1 MEIDSGDHKILA
13 AEKHSWYTTNLICF
27 ENITRFILED
37 IMDVAYINPF
47 VVSTIETF
55 TKMLNSEA
63 KPGKI
68 LLKTDE
74 SATYDISGV
83 IGLSGEAQGS
93 ICLSFPKLIAL
104 KVVSALVGAEI
115 KIIGPEVSD
124 AIGEI
129 ANIIA
134 GNAKQH
140 LTQYNLSLPKVI
152 MGKDHKIASQR
163 GIPTIIVPFE
173 SSLGNFA
180 MEVSLKTP

>member
-1 MEIDSGDHKILA
+1 
-13 AEKHSWYTTNLICF
+13 
-27 ENITRFILED
+27 
-37 IMDVAYINPF
+37 MDVSYINPF
-47 VVSTIETF
+47 IISTIETF
-55 TKMLNSEA
+55 QKMLKSEA
-63 KPGKI
+63 KPGQVQ
-68 LLKTDE
+68 LKNDTTY
-74 SATYDISGV
+74 TYDVSGV

-115 KIIGPEVSD
+115 KIIGPEVAD

-140 LTQYNLSLPKVI
+140 LTQFNLSISLPKVI

-163 GIPTIIVPFE
+163 GVPTIVVPFDCP
-173 SSLGNFA
+173 LGNFA
-180 MEVSLKTP
+180 MEVSLKTA

>member
-1 MEIDSGDHKILA
+1 MEFNNRHHA
-13 AEKHSWYTTNLICF
+13 AEEK
-27 ENITRFILED
+27 
-37 IMDVAYINPF
+37 MDVAYINPF

-55 TKMLNSEA
+55 KKMLNTDV
-63 KPGKI
+63 KPGKVQ
-68 LLKTDE
+68 LKNDTTH
-74 SATYDISGV
+74 TYDISGV

-104 KVVSALVGAEI
+104 KVVSTLVGSDI
-115 KIIGPEVSD
+115 KIVGPDVSD

-140 LTQYNLSLPKVI
+140 LTQFNLSISLPKVI
-152 MGKDHKIASQR
+152 IGKDHKIASQR
-163 GIPTIIVPFE
+163 GIPTIVVPFD
-173 SSLGNFA
+173 SPIGNFA

>member
-1 MEIDSGDHKILA
+1 
-13 AEKHSWYTTNLICF
+13 
-27 ENITRFILED
+27 
-37 IMDVAYINPF
+37 MDVAFINPF

-55 TKMLNSEA
+55 KKMLNTDA
-63 KPGKI
+63 KPGKVQ
-68 LLKTDE
+68 LKNE
-74 SATYDISGV
+74 STYTYDISGV

-104 KVVSALVGAEI
+104 KVVSALVGSDI
-115 KIIGPEVSD
+115 KIVGPEVSD

-140 LTQYNLSLPKVI
+140 LTQFNLSISLPKVI

-163 GIPTIIVPFE
+163 GIPTIMVPFE
-173 SSLGNFA
+173 SPLGNFA

>member
-1 MEIDSGDHKILA
+1 
-13 AEKHSWYTTNLICF
+13 
-27 ENITRFILED
+27 
-37 IMDVAYINPF
+37 MDVSYINPF
-47 VVSTIETF
+47 IISTIETF
-55 TKMLNSEA
+55 QKMLKSEA
-63 KPGKI
+63 KPGQVQ
-68 LLKTDE
+68 LKNETTY
-74 SATYDISGV
+74 TYDVSGV

-115 KIIGPEVSD
+115 KIVGPEVAD

-140 LTQYNLSLPKVI
+140 LTQYNLSISLPKVI

-163 GIPTIIVPFE
+163 GVPTIVVPFNC
-173 SSLGNFA
+173 SLGNFA
-180 MEVSLKTP
+180 MEVSLKTA

>member
-1 MEIDSGDHKILA
+1 ME
-13 AEKHSWYTTNLICF
+13 E
-27 ENITRFILED
+27 R
-37 IMDVAYINPF
+37 MDVAYVNPF
-47 VVSTIETF
+47 IVSTIETF
-55 TKMLNSEA
+55 KKMLNSDA
-63 KPGKI
+63 KPGKAQ
-68 LLKTDE
+68 LKDD
-74 SATYDISGV
+74 AAFTYDVSGV

-104 KVVSALVGAEI
+104 KVVSTLVGTEI
-115 KIIGPEVSD
+115 KIVGPEVSD

-140 LTQYNLSLPKVI
+140 LTQYNLSISLPKVV

-163 GIPTIIVPFE
+163 GVSTIIVPFD
-173 SSLGNFA
+173 SPLGNFA